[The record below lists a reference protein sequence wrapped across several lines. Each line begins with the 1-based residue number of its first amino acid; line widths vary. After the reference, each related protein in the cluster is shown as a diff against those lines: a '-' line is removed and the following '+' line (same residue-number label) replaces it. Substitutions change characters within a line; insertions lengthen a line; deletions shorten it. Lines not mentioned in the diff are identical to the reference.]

1 MYRSFLSI
9 IIYIVFFIPSA
20 QAEYVSKE
28 TFSENDLVKHT
39 DWGLWVTKYD
49 LAMFDEVIWNP
60 AQDMATA
67 LRALGHIRRGY
78 RNDYSKSE
86 RRQIKQQ
93 LEAAENNLVCITEY
107 PNVIGNTE
115 LQRINEGQKVYVP
128 TDLEFSDNRLRG
140 CEQIIA
146 VPDKPIVFN
155 DLDCIYYNG
164 KCHLQWVYTNNQTG
178 EEEFLKISLS
188 FHYPDY
194 QKNLNVKL
202 YDLDLIRISGAIEF
216 FDDYW
221 YRELPLTQLTNV
233 EVLIEEAVEVAN
245 TNYELDK
252 TKQAK
257 LNDVLKLLGN
267 KRIQNYYQKTEYK
280 SGYLMIHPEEA
291 LNADWGQIAY
301 QRIVDLIPQPEPVV
315 DAEVRKKFVSD
326 SVRALRMAEFCV
338 DYRLLTGFDKKYINT
353 QFANDPKND
362 LTIDE
367 LNSLGVPEL
376 ALLEM
381 LVRGNDGNDYCA
393 MIQLLLTS
401 GSSFFE

>member
-1 MYRSFLSI
+1 M
-9 IIYIVFFIPSA
+9 
-20 QAEYVSKE
+20 
-28 TFSENDLVKHT
+28 
-39 DWGLWVTKYD
+39 
-49 LAMFDEVIWNP
+49 
-60 AQDMATA
+60 
-67 LRALGHIRRGY
+67 
-78 RNDYSKSE
+78 
-86 RRQIKQQ
+86 
-93 LEAAENNLVCITEY
+93 
-107 PNVIGNTE
+107 
-115 LQRINEGQKVYVP
+115 
-128 TDLEFSDNRLRG
+128 
-140 CEQIIA
+140 
-146 VPDKPIVFN
+146 
-155 DLDCIYYNG
+155 
-164 KCHLQWVYTNNQTG
+164 
-178 EEEFLKISLS
+178 
-188 FHYPDY
+188 
-194 QKNLNVKL
+194 
-202 YDLDLIRISGAIEF
+202 
-216 FDDYW
+216 
-221 YRELPLTQLTNV
+221 
-233 EVLIEEAVEVAN
+233 LIEEAVEVAN

-315 DAEVRKKFVSD
+315 DAEVRKKFVSE

-362 LTIDE
+362 LTKDE

-393 MIQLLLTS
+393 MIQLLLPS